1 MTRWQWVLLRLS
13 QTPEKRGKVLVV
25 GTDGIPEARKMVE
38 AGQMTATV
46 AQNPADIGATGLK
59 LMVDAEKS
67 GKVIPLDKAPEFKL
81 VDSILVTQ

>member
-1 MTRWQWVLLRLS
+1 
-13 QTPEKRGKVLVV
+13 
-25 GTDGIPEARKMVE
+25 MVE

-46 AQNPADIGATGLK
+46 AQNPADIGATDLK